1 MRLLH
6 AAIQPPGAKLAHRF
20 PDIFAAR
27 DADGQ
32 RQDLLPGGIRRQEG
46 KGKVVPPNRG
56 AVVRPQFILEGK
68 GLDAI
73 PSFYSVIRFLIRLR
87 TVL

>member
-27 DADGQ
+27 DADVQ

-46 KGKVVPPNRG
+46 KGKVMAADG
-56 AVVRPQFILEGK
+56 SAVACRQFISKGK
-68 GLDAI
+68 GLNGI
-73 PSFYSVIRFLIRLR
+73 PLFLFGN
-87 TVL
+87 